1 MLFCHVSLLKK
12 QHRVRRAPPSHPRGT
27 YTVWSPLTRT
37 ARIQVHIQTL
47 LNITRLSHNKQQ
59 PRARPRAT
67 VAHRNSGTLDVTAHD
82 RGHVRS
88 SAHDIPPSEPT
99 SARNASEPIPQPIQN
114 HGSVNGFSPW
124 SGMQSTASRSHTRRC
139 WSQLSWQSG
148 ALQSVKHASS
158 GSTLASKL
166 PGWGTGISSAK
177 RRYQALPAS
186 FGTPI
191 TVSDQPA
198 VRDVHQAAHLPRR
211 ARLFLGKPRLI
222 APYII
227 IPR

>member
-1 MLFCHVSLLKK
+1 MLFCHVSLPKK

-88 SAHDIPPSEPT
+88 SAHDIPPSEVRADLGAQRLRAHSSTNPEPWVSKRVLAVERHAVNCIT
-99 SARNASEPIPQPIQN
+99 LSHTAMLVTAFMAERCTPERQARILGFDPSEQAPGLGDWYQQREAPLPSSSGLPLC
-114 HGSVNGFSPW
+114 GSV
-124 SGMQSTASRSHTRRC
+124 ASAMTRS
-139 WSQLSWQSG
+139 S
-148 ALQSVKHASS
+148 
-158 GSTLASKL
+158 
-166 PGWGTGISSAK
+166 
-177 RRYQALPAS
+177 
-186 FGTPI
+186 
-191 TVSDQPA
+191 
-198 VRDVHQAAHLPRR
+198 
-211 ARLFLGKPRLI
+211 
-222 APYII
+222 
-227 IPR
+227 

>member
-88 SAHDIPPSEPT
+88 SAHDKGTEKMKEVHTRLQGVGFPKPTPLVSENQRQETNSPSENKETGDRRSHYFYRENQPLSAENQPQAAAPRRPSAAPT
-99 SARNASEPIPQPIQN
+99 PAVPGVLELNKGVAHP
-114 HGSVNGFSPW
+114 
-124 SGMQSTASRSHTRRC
+124 SRSDCRFWLAGCHAVQR
-139 WSQLSWQSG
+139 SQKQ
-148 ALQSVKHASS
+148 
-158 GSTLASKL
+158 
-166 PGWGTGISSAK
+166 
-177 RRYQALPAS
+177 
-186 FGTPI
+186 
-191 TVSDQPA
+191 
-198 VRDVHQAAHLPRR
+198 R
-211 ARLFLGKPRLI
+211 AICKGGG
-222 APYII
+222 
-227 IPR
+227 